1 MIQIRFQYQVKKPIH
16 LFDTDT
22 RERYEVK
29 ELMHTCDPNKSDREN
44 LDDAFCKACDLGAD
58 PNKQVRWKFIESC
71 DKHVCLFNNNGF
83 CFSTKKDNYFK
94 CT

>member
-1 MIQIRFQYQVKKPIH
+1 MVQIRLQYQVKKPIH

>member
-1 MIQIRFQYQVKKPIH
+1 MAQIRLQYQVKKPIH

>member
-1 MIQIRFQYQVKKPIH
+1 MLQIRLQYQVKKTEYFLGNTH
-16 LFDTDT
+16 RDSWEL
-22 RERYEVK
+22 K
-29 ELMHTCDPNKSDREN
+29 ELMHTCNPNKSDRDN

-58 PNKQVRWKFIESC
+58 PNKQVTWKFIESC

>member
-1 MIQIRFQYQVKKPIH
+1 MAQIRFQYQVKKTEYFLGNTH
-16 LFDTDT
+16 RDSWEL
-22 RERYEVK
+22 K
-29 ELMHTCDPNKSDREN
+29 ELMHTCDPNKSDRDN